1 MGLLLT
7 LLRIALFVILAAFIA
22 SFITSN
28 STSVTVGLFP
38 LPYAFEL
45 PLYALGLG
53 MLFSGFMAG
62 GAVVSL
68 GQAGKAL
75 QRRKKA
81 YQTEQQIKA
90 TQNELHS
97 LRMEHDHYKRASAPA
112 NVTLLPPASGQN
124 RP

>member
-7 LLRIALFVILAAFIA
+7 LLRVVLFVILAAFIA

-62 GAVVSL
+62 GAIVSL

-75 QRRKKA
+75 KRRKKA
-81 YQTEQQIKA
+81 HQTEQKIKA
-90 TQNELHS
+90 TENELHS
-97 LRMEHDHYKRASAPA
+97 LRMEHEQYKRPSAPA
-112 NVTLLPPASGQN
+112 NATLLPPAPRQN